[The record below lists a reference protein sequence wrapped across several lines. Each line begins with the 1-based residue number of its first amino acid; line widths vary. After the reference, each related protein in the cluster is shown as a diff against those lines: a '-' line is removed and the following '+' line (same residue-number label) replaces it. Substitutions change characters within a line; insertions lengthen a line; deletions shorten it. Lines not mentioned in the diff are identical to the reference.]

1 MLKLPDTTS
10 RDEYIRLRGGFDL
23 LTPLLDLKAGVAREM
38 QNWECSITGGYTRV
52 AGYERFD
59 GRPNPSEA
67 TYLTLTANVTGTIA
81 VGDTI
86 YGATSG
92 ATGVVTYRS
101 GTLVAYTKSSGS
113 FQAGESIKVP
123 NAAGAVQGSVTD
135 LGGSETDADFD
146 ARMLAA
152 AADEYRGD
160 ILAVPG
166 SGPIR
171 GLVYY
176 RGTLYAFRDNAGATA
191 LAIYKSSAGGWTS
204 VPLLNTISFTAGTSA
219 YTAGSTLTQGG
230 ASATIKRVC
239 LESGTWAGGT
249 AAGKLII
256 GTVTGG
262 PFAAGAAAGGG
273 ACTLSGAEAAITLQP
288 GGTMEFA
295 IGTVEANSLV
305 YGCDGVNKAF
315 EFDGEYLAPITTGNS
330 PDAPGHVMV
339 HSGHLFL
346 SFANSVQNSGTGL
359 PFNWTATAGAAEF
372 LADGEVSGMKPM
384 QGNQGTAAAAIS
396 NDQSTQILYG
406 TSDQDFQLVTFD
418 NTAGAKPMSMQR
430 LGELFML
437 DDRGVV
443 SLAATQAYGNF
454 APSAITLNIRPW
466 LQSRRNIVTAS
477 LVNREKSQYRLFF
490 SDGSGLYVTLANG
503 RLLGCGVVQF
513 PDIVRCACEA
523 ETSDGAETAFF
534 GSDDG
539 VVYRLDAGT
548 SFDGDAIDHNMT
560 LVYSH
565 QGGPRINK
573 RYRRATFEVQSDAYA
588 TFDVTFDLAYGST
601 EREQQS
607 DADTI
612 AIAMQTGAWDSG
624 AWDSLTWDGRALAP
638 ETLSIDGSGEN
649 LSVRIAG
656 SSAICQSFTINS
668 LILTYSVRG
677 RKRS

>member
-1 MLKLPDTTS
+1 
-10 RDEYIRLRGGFDL
+10 
-23 LTPLLDLKAGVAREM
+23 
-38 QNWECSITGGYTRV
+38 
-52 AGYERFD
+52 
-59 GRPNPSEA
+59 
-67 TYLTLTANVTGTIA
+67 
-81 VGDTI
+81 
-86 YGATSG
+86 
-92 ATGVVTYRS
+92 
-101 GTLVAYTKSSGS
+101 
-113 FQAGESIKVP
+113 
-123 NAAGAVQGSVTD
+123 
-135 LGGSETDADFD
+135 
-146 ARMLAA
+146 
-152 AADEYRGD
+152 
-160 ILAVPG
+160 
-166 SGPIR
+166 
-171 GLVYY
+171 
-176 RGTLYAFRDNAGATA
+176 
-191 LAIYKSSAGGWTS
+191 
-204 VPLLNTISFTAGTSA
+204 
-219 YTAGSTLTQGG
+219 
-230 ASATIKRVC
+230 
-239 LESGTWAGGT
+239 
-249 AAGKLII
+249 
-256 GTVTGG
+256 
-262 PFAAGAAAGGG
+262 
-273 ACTLSGAEAAITLQP
+273 
-288 GGTMEFA
+288 
-295 IGTVEANSLV
+295 
-305 YGCDGVNKAF
+305 
-315 EFDGEYLAPITTGNS
+315 
-330 PDAPGHVMV
+330 
-339 HSGHLFL
+339 
-346 SFANSVQNSGTGL
+346 
-359 PFNWTATAGAAEF
+359 
-372 LADGEVSGMKPM
+372 MKPM